1 MQTPTTAPR
10 KSGLKWILWLVGL
23 PLVVFGLYL
32 AFVLNWSYSEGE
44 RAGYLQRFS
53 HKGWICKT
61 YEGELAMTTVPG
73 VAPMLWNF
81 TVRDAAV
88 AEQLNALAGKRVV
101 VYYGSIAAFPP
112 LVLARPSH
120 FVSSVREIDDI
131 GVRTNPVKPLF
142 APARNKGNESVRH
155 ASSLSH
161 HG

>member
-10 KSGLKWILWLVGL
+10 RSGLKWILWLVGL
-23 PLVVFGLYL
+23 PLVAFGLYL
-32 AFVLNWSYSEGE
+32 AFVLNWSYSDGE

-53 HKGWICKT
+53 HKGWLCKT

-73 VAPMLWNF
+73 VAPTLWNF

-101 VYYGSIAAFPP
+101 LNYREHRGIPTNCFGETG
-112 LVLARPSH
+112 H

-131 GVRTNPVKPLF
+131 GVRTNPVKPLS
-142 APARNKGNESVRH
+142 PLPE
-155 ASSLSH
+155 
-161 HG
+161 

>member
-10 KSGLKWILWLVGL
+10 RSGLKWILWLAGL

-53 HKGWICKT
+53 HKGWLCKT

-73 VAPMLWNF
+73 VAPTLWNF

-101 VYYGSIAAFPP
+101 LYYREHRGIPTSCFGETG
-112 LVLARPSH
+112 H
-120 FVSSVREIDDI
+120 FVNQVREIDDI
-131 GVRTNPVKPLF
+131 GVRTNPVKPLS
-142 APARNKGNESVRH
+142 P
-155 ASSLSH
+155 LPQ
-161 HG
+161 

>member
-1 MQTPTTAPR
+1 MQTSTTAPR

-23 PLVVFGLYL
+23 PLVVFGFYL

-53 HKGWICKT
+53 HKGWLCKT

-73 VAPMLWNF
+73 VAPTLWNF

-101 VYYGSIAAFPP
+101 LNYREHRGIPTSCFGETG
-112 LVLARPSH
+112 H
-120 FVSSVREIDDI
+120 FVNSVREIDDI
-131 GVRTNPVKPLF
+131 GVRTNPAKPFSPL
-142 APARNKGNESVRH
+142 PQ
-155 ASSLSH
+155 
-161 HG
+161 